1 MKHTK
6 TKKSMLGSWKKQMI
20 KCTFENGHEALL
32 RHVVVD
38 AIAINNKNQILL
50 VKRAEHVFRGG
61 KWGLP
66 GGYLDRD
73 ETIKEAVVRE
83 VKEETN
89 LKAKPIKLFKV
100 IDNPNRRNEDRQG
113 VCFIYVVSVT
123 GDPKPQQSEVSEV
136 KWVDLDKLPKEDE
149 FAFDHL
155 EIIHDFLSYT

>member
-1 MKHTK
+1 
-6 TKKSMLGSWKKQMI
+6 MI
-20 KCTFENGHEALL
+20 NCTFENGHKANL

-50 VKRAEHVFRGG
+50 IKRAKHVFRGD

-89 LKAKPIKLFKV
+89 LKAKPIKLFKI
-100 IDNPNRRNEDRQG
+100 IDNPNRRNEERQG
-113 VCFIYVVSVT
+113 VCFVYLVSVT
-123 GDPKPQQSEVSEV
+123 GKPKPQESEVSEV
-136 KWVDLDKLPKEDE
+136 RWFDLDKLPPESD

-155 EIIHDFLSYT
+155 EIINSFLNN